1 MISLQ
6 VFPRIRA
13 VRTRGP
19 DRKKLD
25 RWNARQQPIKFK
37 DSGFRTGKMLKVA
50 EHSFL
55 VLMRYLSLFSNHWQL
70 GSQNWQGASSTKED
84 CILIC
89 FIGLGTVTM
98 ATQLVVNQH

>member
-19 DRKKLD
+19 YRKKLD

-37 DSGFRTGKMLKVA
+37 DSGFWTGKMLKKKMTVFIFVHKA
-50 EHSFL
+50 EAPRKNFK
-55 VLMRYLSLFSNHWQL
+55 
-70 GSQNWQGASSTKED
+70 QNK
-84 CILIC
+84 
-89 FIGLGTVTM
+89 
-98 ATQLVVNQH
+98 